1 MGPFPLLHP
10 LLAALTTLTSTP
22 AAGGLELS
30 AGVFAARPSAL
41 EVGQLLGPAVAAC
54 WHLRPWSLGLSA
66 QLGMDAQSDPS
77 WLVRH
82 TELRLSLH
90 LALLAAVGRG
100 AIGGAVR
107 AGGIGLFESRTRHDA
122 ARLEEAGLLSG
133 SGGFGLGLVLGVDAT
148 IRLAFYER
156 TSVVLDAGPSLLWT
170 SVAGQ
175 IRTRLGWQGTV
186 SVAYALF
193 GD

>member
-1 MGPFPLLHP
+1 MAPLPLT
-10 LLAALTTLTSTP
+10 LLAALTSTP
-22 AAGGLELS
+22 AAGGLELG
-30 AGVFAARPSAL
+30 AGVFAARPAAL
-41 EVGQLLGPAVAAC
+41 EVGQLLGPAAAAC
-54 WHLRPWSLGLSA
+54 WRRGPWALGLSA
-66 QLGMDAQSDPS
+66 QLGMDTQSDPS

-90 LALLAAVGRG
+90 LALLGTVGRG

-107 AGGIGLFESRTRHDA
+107 VGGIGLFESRTRHDA

-133 SGGFGLGLVLGVDAT
+133 SRGFGLGGILGVDAT
-148 IRLAFYER
+148 VRLAFYER
-156 TSVVLDAGPSLLWT
+156 TSVVLDAGPSVLWT